1 MASAPRLFVPL
12 LALTLATAAC
22 GGKQVEDTPPPA
34 PEVPTMTPEPVP
46 VSTQLPQRA
55 PSLDARRATLEQRI
69 HFALDR
75 ADLSFEAR
83 RVLADK
89 AEILKSTPNLTLRI
103 DGHADDRGS
112 DEYNLALSQ
121 RRAAEAKRFMMQ
133 QGVEATRLV
142 TVGHGEELPI
152 DRHGNESAWAMNRR
166 ADFQVAGGSLT
177 QR

>member
-1 MASAPRLFVPL
+1 MAPASRLFVPVF
-12 LALTLATAAC
+12 ALTLATAAC

-34 PEVPTMTPEPVP
+34 PQVPTAAPAPVP
-46 VSTQLPQRA
+46 VSTQLPQRN
-55 PSLDARRATLEQRI
+55 PSADTRRAALEQRI

-75 ADLSFEAR
+75 SDLSFEAR
-83 RVLADK
+83 AALSEK
-89 AEILKSTPNLTLRI
+89 AEILKGSPNLTLRI

-133 QGVEATRLV
+133 QGVDGSRLV
-142 TVGHGEELPI
+142 TVGHGEEEPI
-152 DRHGNESAWAMNRR
+152 DRSNGESAWAMNRR
-166 ADFQVAGGSLT
+166 ADFQVAGGALS